1 MSLCVEVEMKPEDL
15 QPKYLK
21 VLEFISNF
29 DNENE
34 YSPSV
39 RDIQD
44 GCGISSTSV
53 TVYRLEHLET
63 IGMLKRT
70 PGRSRSV
77 VLTKPGLRAIL
88 KQKELP

>member
-1 MSLCVEVEMKPEDL
+1 VEVEMKPEDL

-70 PGRSRSV
+70 PGRNRSV
-77 VLTKPGLRAIL
+77 VLTKSGLRAIL
-88 KQKELP
+88 AQTVKP